1 MGMHHRVVIIGGGN
15 AGLSVAARLRNAG
28 QKDIAVVEPGAEHY
42 YQPLWTLV
50 GGGMAARSESARPQ
64 AEVMPQGVAWIK
76 DAVAQIHPDEHTI
89 ALVSEAEVSY
99 DYLVVA
105 PGIQLDWDRIPGMAK
120 AIDTQSV
127 SSNYLFDLAPK
138 TWKLI
143 KGMRKGTAVFTMP
156 SGPIKCAGAP
166 QKIAYLAADYWRQQG
181 VLDQIRTVLVLPT
194 PAMFGVPVFS
204 KELDKV
210 VKRYGIEVR
219 LNSEVTGIDTTTQS
233 VTITDNANESSDEV
247 NYDMLHVVP
256 PQSAPDWIKASP
268 VAKAGDP
275 NGYVEIDPNT
285 LQHVRW
291 PEIFSLGDAGS
302 SPNSKTGAAIRKQA
316 PVVVDNLLATMER
329 RPLRARYE
337 GYASCPLTTS
347 RRTMLLAEFDYS
359 MQPAPSIP
367 LIDTTHERRDM
378 WYLKRYGL
386 PSMYWN
392 LILKGRA

>member
-1 MGMHHRVVIIGGGN
+1 MGIHHRVVIIGGGN

-50 GGGMAARSESARPQ
+50 GGGMADRSESAHPQ

-76 DAVAQIHPDEHTI
+76 DAVAQIHPDEHTVTL
-89 ALVSEAEVSY
+89 ASETEVSY
-99 DYLVVA
+99 DYLVVS
-105 PGIQLDWDRIPGMAK
+105 PGIQLDWDRIPGMAE
-120 AIDTQSV
+120 AIRTPTV

-181 VLDQIRTVLVLPT
+181 VLDQIRIVLVLPT

-219 LNSEVTGIDTTTQS
+219 LSSEVTEIDPAAQT

-268 VAKAGDP
+268 VAKADDP

-386 PSMYWN
+386 PAMYWN

>member
-1 MGMHHRVVIIGGGN
+1 MGMHHRIVIIGGGN

-28 QKDIAVVEPGAEHY
+28 QDDVAVIEPQAEHF

-50 GGGMAARSESARPQ
+50 GGGAADRSESARPQ

-76 DAVAQIHPDEHTI
+76 DAATQIHPDERRLTL
-89 ALVSEAEVSY
+89 ASEAEVSY
-99 DYLVVA
+99 DYLVVS
-105 PGIQLDWDRIPGMAK
+105 PGLQLDWDRIPGMAD
-120 AIDTQSV
+120 AIETANV
-127 SSNYLFDLAPK
+127 SSNYRFDLAPK

-143 KGMRKGTAVFTMP
+143 KGLRQGTAVFTMP

-181 VLDQIRTVLVLPT
+181 VLDAIRIVLVLPT

-204 KELDKV
+204 AELDKA

-219 LNSEVTGIDTTTQS
+219 LSSEVTAIDSTAQT
-233 VTITDNANESSDEV
+233 VTITDNAHDTSDEV
-247 NYDMLHVVP
+247 DYNLLHVVP
-256 PQSAPDWIKASP
+256 PQSAPDWIKNSP
-268 VAKAGDP
+268 VAKADDP
-275 NGYVEIDPNT
+275 NGYVDVDPNT
-285 LQHVRW
+285 LQHTRW

-302 SPNSKTGAAIRKQA
+302 TPNSKTGAAIRKQA
-316 PVVVDNLLATMER
+316 PVLVDNLLAAMEH
-329 RPLRARYE
+329 RPLMTRYE
-337 GYASCPLTTS
+337 GYASCPITTS
-347 RRTMLLAEFDYS
+347 RSTMLLAEFDYS

-367 LIDTTHERRDM
+367 FIDTTHERRDM

-386 PSMYWN
+386 PAMYWN

>member
-1 MGMHHRVVIIGGGN
+1 MHHRIVIIGGGN

-28 QKDIAVVEPGAEHY
+28 QDDVAVIEPQAEHF

-50 GGGMAARSESARPQ
+50 GGGAADRSESARPQ

-76 DAVAQIHPDEHTI
+76 DAATQIHPDERRLTL
-89 ALVSEAEVSY
+89 ASEAEVSY
-99 DYLVVA
+99 DYLVVS
-105 PGIQLDWDRIPGMAK
+105 PGLQLDWDRIPGMAD
-120 AIDTQSV
+120 AIETANV
-127 SSNYLFDLAPK
+127 SSNYRFDLAPK

-143 KGMRKGTAVFTMP
+143 KGLRQGTAVFTMP

-181 VLDQIRTVLVLPT
+181 VLDAIRIVLVLPT

-204 KELDKV
+204 AELDKA

-219 LNSEVTGIDTTTQS
+219 LSSEVTAIDSTAQT
-233 VTITDNANESSDEV
+233 VTITDNAHDTSDEV
-247 NYDMLHVVP
+247 DYNLLHVVP
-256 PQSAPDWIKASP
+256 PQSAPDWIKNSP
-268 VAKAGDP
+268 VAKADDP
-275 NGYVEIDPNT
+275 NGYVDVDPNT
-285 LQHVRW
+285 LQHTRW

-302 SPNSKTGAAIRKQA
+302 TPNSKTGAAIRKQA
-316 PVVVDNLLATMER
+316 PVLVDNLLAAMEH
-329 RPLRARYE
+329 RPLMTRYE
-337 GYASCPLTTS
+337 GYASCPITTS
-347 RRTMLLAEFDYS
+347 RSTMLLAEFDYS

-367 LIDTTHERRDM
+367 FIDTTHERRDM

-386 PSMYWN
+386 PAMYWN